1 MQEKFKLGFS
11 SAQHSEIN
19 MNTSAEGTPVWIVR
33 YSEIFLKSDPVRREW
48 EKVLMANIRKVLPG
62 VKTRSSRGRIWLSGD
77 VKPDILDKV
86 FGIVSFSESHPCSL
100 DDLEPSLLRFCKKSG
115 LSDSG
120 SFALR
125 IKRVGTHNFNSQEM
139 AVRLGDLIR
148 EHYPDIK
155 TDLSNP
161 GKEIFIEIREDRCY
175 IYDHV
180 FPGAGGLPLGVE
192 GTLVALVSGGID
204 SPVAAW
210 MMMKRGC
217 RIIPV
222 FVALTDFL
230 DETNLHRASKIIE
243 SLKAYQPGIDLVVIE
258 DDYLSVA
265 KKILAREDKIKY
277 TCLLCKRRMYRLA
290 VDFARSHGAKGIV
303 TGESLGQVASQTL
316 DNLIVL
322 NDAAELPVYRPLIAF
337 DKEDTIRIARKLGT
351 FQISIGKA
359 KGCGSCPERAIHKGG
374 PRDHYRI
381 GRTNRTGNK

>member
-1 MQEKFKLGFS
+1 MI
-11 SAQHSEIN
+11 AN
-19 MNTSAEGTPVWIVR
+19 NEGSTQWIVR

-48 EKVLMANIRKVLPG
+48 EQVLMANIRAVLPG
-62 VKTRSSRGRIWLSGD
+62 VTTKSSRGRIWLTGG
-77 VKPDILDKV
+77 VKPEILDKV
-86 FGIVSFSESHPCSL
+86 FGIVSFSETNPCAL
-100 DDLEPSLLRFCKKSG
+100 NDLGPSLIGFCKKSG
-115 LSDSG
+115 LSEVV

-125 IKRVGTHNFNSQEM
+125 IKRVGTHDFHSQDI
-139 AVRLGDLIR
+139 AVRLGDLVR
-148 EHYPDIK
+148 KNYPDIK
-155 TDLSNP
+155 IDLTNP

-204 SPVAAW
+204 SPVATW

-222 FVALTDFL
+222 FVALAEFL
-230 DETNLHRASKIIE
+230 DETNLVRARNVVE
-243 SLKAYQPGIDLVVIE
+243 SLKPWQPGIELVVIN
-258 DDYLSVA
+258 DDYLARA
-265 KKILAREDKIKY
+265 KKILVREDKVKY

-290 VDFARSHGAKGIV
+290 VEYAREHKAKGIV

-322 NDAAELPVYRPLIAF
+322 DDAAELPVYRPLIGF

-351 FQISIGKA
+351 FLISIGKA
-359 KGCGSCPERAIHKGG
+359 KGCGAVPKGPSTKG
-374 PRDHYRI
+374 DPGLIAGLEEII
-381 GRTNRTGNK
+381 GQETNDKGDNG